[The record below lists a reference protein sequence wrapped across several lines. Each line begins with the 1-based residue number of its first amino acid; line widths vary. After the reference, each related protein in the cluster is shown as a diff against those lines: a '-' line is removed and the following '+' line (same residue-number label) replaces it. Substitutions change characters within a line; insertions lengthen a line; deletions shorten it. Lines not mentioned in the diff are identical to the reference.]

1 MKALDLEEERGRGGI
16 EVRKGVAEA
25 EEVVAAAEVVAVAE
39 ADDWDKRGLK
49 GNLPVSP
56 AIALSCGRGQWRV
69 GVWRFFFFKKME
81 KKIKKEKKN
90 LIHDSLNLDRTQLY
104 SSFFIGRSFF

>member
-69 GVWRFFFFKKME
+69 GVWRFFFFLRKWKRKLKKR
-81 KKIKKEKKN
+81 KKI
-90 LIHDSLNLDRTQLY
+90 LSTIV
-104 SSFFIGRSFF
+104 